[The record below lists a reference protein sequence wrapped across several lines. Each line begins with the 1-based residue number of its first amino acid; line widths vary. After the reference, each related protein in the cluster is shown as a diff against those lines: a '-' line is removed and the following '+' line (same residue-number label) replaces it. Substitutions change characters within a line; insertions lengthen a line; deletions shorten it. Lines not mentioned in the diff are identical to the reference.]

1 MKIREGF
8 VLRTVGEGTVV
19 VPTGENVV
27 DLNGMIV
34 LNETAKFIWER
45 LDGSRS
51 PEQIAEELT
60 REFDVSQKQAF
71 QDTLAFLLELAKL
84 DIIETASSDEQS

>member
-60 REFDVSQKQAF
+60 EEFDVTEDQAL
-71 QDTLAFLLELAKL
+71 QDIQVFLAELAKL
-84 DIIETASSDEQS
+84 NIIETASSPDQS